1 MTFQHDQKGLIR
13 KIIRISKFTRHSL
26 VNKQLQCIYCWTVKF
41 SQLIQSKLKIFFFK
55 NHAENDSGRLVP
67 DLFSFLEK
75 ALDEVKANGLKL
87 SFSKFR

>member
-1 MTFQHDQKGLIR
+1 M
-13 KIIRISKFTRHSL
+13 
-26 VNKQLQCIYCWTVKF
+26 KF